1 MSLLEMLKSNLAMTA
16 GVVGS
21 AVIIIT
27 AIFTV
32 DERYAHASDVAQ
44 YNQQTSQTIRETA
57 DSLRKQML
65 EDKIFELD
73 IKRSQSRDNRL
84 SPVDQAMRDRYQR
97 QLDDLKIQA
106 QIQNQTQSQQV
117 QQKK

>member
-1 MSLLEMLKSNLAMTA
+1 MSLSEMIKNNITVVLGILA
-16 GVVGS
+16 S
-21 AVIIIT
+21 AVAVIT
-27 AIFTV
+27 GLFAI
-32 DERYAHASDVAQ
+32 DERYAHAADVAQ
-44 YNQQTSQTIRETA
+44 YNQQMSQTIKETA
-57 DSLRKQML
+57 DSLRRQTL

-106 QIQNQTQSQQV
+106 STPNQL